1 MKVSTHSR
9 FSGRPGRIKRRGTA
23 PARGR
28 RGTSRA
34 ARGLALL
41 FAGCLMALA
50 GLVAEPRVSALAQ
63 GLSDPE
69 RVEESRD
76 QILGSERFQT
86 DRPEPLDIE
95 VNIEPFQLPAWLGQ
109 AIIWTI
115 VAIAVVMIAVF
126 LYNAFQNRSGLK
138 LNRDSAQT
146 APQRVDTPVRAQR
159 KAIDARTLEEADAL
173 AAAGRFAEAIHL
185 LLLVAMDHLRRDLGP
200 RIAPALTGREILH
213 LAALPQALAEPL
225 GRMVSLSE
233 IKHFGGR
240 DAAGPDYAL
249 CRQDFLAF
257 SGQPAAA

>member
-1 MKVSTHSR
+1 MV
-9 FSGRPGRIKRRGTA
+9 
-23 PARGR
+23 
-28 RGTSRA
+28 
-34 ARGLALL
+34 
-41 FAGCLMALA
+41 LA
-50 GLVAEPRVSALAQ
+50 GLVSGLTVSALAQ
-63 GLSDPE
+63 GLSAPQ

-76 QILGSERFQT
+76 RILASERYQT

-95 VNIEPFQLPAWLGQ
+95 VDIEPFQVPHWLVE
-109 AIIWTI
+109 AIVWTI
-115 VAIAVVMIAVF
+115 VAIAAVMIAVF
-126 LYNAFQNRSGLK
+126 LFNAFQNRSGLK
-138 LNRDSAQT
+138 LNRDSAQA

-213 LAALPQALAEPL
+213 LAALPQALAAPL

-240 DAAGPDYAL
+240 EAAGPDYAL

-257 SGQPAAA
+257 SGQATAA